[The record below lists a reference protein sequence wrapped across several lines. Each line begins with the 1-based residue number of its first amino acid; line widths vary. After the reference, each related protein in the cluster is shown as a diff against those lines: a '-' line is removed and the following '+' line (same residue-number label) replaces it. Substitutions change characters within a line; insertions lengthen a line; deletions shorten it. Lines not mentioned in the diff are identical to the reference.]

1 MKKRVFV
8 LAAVLML
15 AAALLSLS
23 AFAADNVRYVANA
36 AMGTGDGLTAENATT
51 LDKAFTEL
59 NTNVFTKAEHAGET
73 CTIYLVED
81 ITLMQYRPEG
91 KTSPRT
97 TQVFSED
104 AHADNAV
111 AILTMP
117 GKAKA
122 TITFPYGSTA
132 AARVY
137 NYLLSGE
144 TSFDNVIFTTSVK
157 GTTQIPVIAAQG
169 HKLTLGKGVETVKAD
184 GCHGIAVV
192 GITFNANTLRAKQG
206 EKVTNVFTPDV
217 TVLGGEYDYIAA
229 FSYNAATETGSS
241 AKLTLGDVKVGTLSA
256 SNYFGATVKTD
267 TTVEV
272 IYTGKV
278 EAEKFWPT
286 RRPADSN
293 PGNASTFT
301 HTLLKGAELTY
312 TDMDVTKA
320 GSATLNLRFDPTDAS
335 VAKQAKALYDA
346 LNGNANIGTFTF
358 STVTTDPICAD
369 DAHVKVTAKLTEAS
383 CAEGAMEYDYCSVCG
398 KMLSEIRQGEPDASK
413 HNTKDAAWV
422 LNEAGD
428 AYIKNCANCGK
439 MAAEYPVTDGKV
451 AVYVSAKGNANG
463 GESKE
468 NPVDTLRG
476 AQNLAA
482 KLAETYYGADD
493 SETPVTIYVIGRVDM
508 PSRIFDANGSLVG
521 NKVSDASLNKFTQC
535 FEETP
540 HVDHPFVF
548 TSLNGAERGLL
559 NFLVIDAAPAT
570 ATRNMTYMLYGP
582 TTFENI
588 SFGAAGGTYEGVEY
602 LPRSGHTM
610 IGRGFKFVL
619 GEGITMVD
627 NKEKISNNTNRTVLV
642 SDIKLYVSGGFY
654 ASGDTHANCA
664 VRKDTDSYDA
674 DFTVLSGEYWFV
686 GTLNRAVTAVSKTT
700 GTLTLGSPT
709 VMYLDPISTG
719 KSALKNVLTNVYYKG
734 AVKVKYLYLGMPE
747 SDAGSDKGGYNDGGY
762 TANHLFFPG
771 SINMSVVAV
780 YATYRDE
787 INLYYY
793 GKDADKA
800 REIAGAFYINK
811 IDTMAEYCI
820 DWRGGHTV
828 GADGKCIFCGIT
840 PCTGA
845 HNYSSFAYVTE
856 ATCTAEATGY
866 YYCTN
871 CHDRLALIKVGEIN
885 PDNHDFQ
892 PAGDHLVCSRCQ
904 KTLQATEPVVYVT
917 NVAFTGV
924 SNGLTAKTPLRNYN
938 DAYMLAV
945 TAAQTS
951 GATEATIYV
960 VGGATIPIDFYGGT
974 YLEPEHADIEVT
986 VKSYD
991 SNLASLV
998 FGESVV
1004 QKIEYGLNG
1013 PVIFDNVEIGSAG
1026 TNQLYFSARHYHL
1039 TMGKHVSMDFRRN
1052 VLGGEMHSGA
1062 VTVLGGCYSAKFGNC
1077 DGMDTH
1083 LTLYAGTY
1091 RNIIGG
1097 SAGGRACGLVSGK
1110 CTLEILGDVV
1120 TREAIYGG
1128 SSGVDAGDVDFIV
1141 DGNAVAAQWITFGSS
1156 NNNSAGHVRVFL
1168 RNGTL
1173 SSGSFADTGRQAI
1186 IPIGSAKS
1194 PYDEKNNV
1202 YNTAGCELNH
1212 NKKSIVFY
1220 YDPSVPSS
1228 KEMMRMIRTSAVGGD
1243 TAVFELLD
1251 SLCTASANG
1260 KHTHAQGATPV
1271 DSAEKTCFTDGYE
1284 IYECTACHKEY
1295 TVSTGKA
1302 QHTFGSA
1309 TTIAPTCKDYGM
1321 TAKTCEICGYTQY
1334 TVDPD
1339 AAPDKDSHKLV
1350 NGVCE
1355 ICHYS
1360 AAAECEHVWDSAYVT
1375 ETTKCGTTVY
1385 KVCTKCNLREIVS
1398 TTGSHNWGVYTVTV
1412 EPTDTT
1418 PGTKTRKCKT
1428 CGKIETA
1435 LLYPNDAS
1443 VATDPIAVDAS
1454 GNAVGF
1460 TIENS
1465 KLTKAEK
1472 AALNAL
1478 LQDTAYGS
1486 EIKVSYATDGTTVTN
1501 VTYSIPVPDEY
1512 KDYENVKVVVKDDEG
1527 NFHAVDFKIEK
1538 GYIVFTF

>member
-8 LAAVLML
+8 LVAVLML
-15 AAALLSLS
+15 AAALLSLP

-36 AMGTGDGLTAENATT
+36 VMGTGDGLTAENATT

-91 KTSPRT
+91 KNSPRT
-97 TQVFSED
+97 AQVFSED

-122 TITFPYGSTA
+122 TITFPYGSTSTT
-132 AARVY
+132 RVY

-144 TSFDNVIFTTSVK
+144 TSFDNVIFTTGVK
-157 GTTQIPVIAAQG
+157 GSIQIPVIAAQG
-169 HKLTLGKGVETVKAD
+169 HKLTLGAGVETVKAD
-184 GCHGIAVV
+184 GCHGVAVA
-192 GITFNANTLRAKQG
+192 GITFSANTFRTKQG
-206 EKVTNVFTPDV
+206 EKAANVFTPDV
-217 TVLGGEYDYIAA
+217 TVLGGEYEYIAA
-229 FSYNAATETGSS
+229 FSYNAVVAAGSS
-241 AKLTLGDVKVGTLSA
+241 AKLTLGNVKVGTLT
-256 SNYFGATVKTD
+256 ATNHTGG
-267 TTVEV
+267 TVAANTSVEIV
-272 IYTGKV
+272 YTGKV
-278 EAEKFWPT
+278 EAEELWPT

-301 HTLLKGAELTY
+301 HTLLEGAELVY

-320 GSATLNLRFDPTDAS
+320 TNATLNLRFDPTDAAA
-335 VAKQAKALYDA
+335 AKQAKALYDA

-369 DAHVKVTAKLTEAS
+369 DAHVKVTAKLTEAT

-398 KMLSEIRQGEPDASK
+398 KMLSEIRKGEPDATK

-422 LNEAGD
+422 LNETGD
-428 AYIKNCANCGK
+428 AYIKNCANCGNL
-439 MAAEYPVTDGKV
+439 AAEYPVTDGKV
-451 AVYVSAKGNANG
+451 AVYVSANGNANG

-508 PSRIFDANGSLVG
+508 PSRIYDANGALMG
-521 NKVSDASLNKFTQC
+521 NKVSDGNLNKFTQC

-540 HVDHPFVF
+540 HIDHPFVF
-548 TSLNGAERGLL
+548 TSLDGAERGLL
-559 NFLVIDAAPAT
+559 NFFVLDTYQPTKLSA
-570 ATRNMTYMLYGP
+570 RNMTYMLYGP
-582 TTFENI
+582 TTFENL
-588 SFGAAGGTYEGVEY
+588 SFGSAGGTYNGVTY
-602 LPRSGHTM
+602 TARMGHT
-610 IGRGFKFVL
+610 IAARGFKLVL
-619 GEGITMVD
+619 GEGITMID
-627 NKEKISNNTNRTVLV
+627 NQGKLNGANQYSTKA
-642 SDIKLYVSGGFY
+642 SDFLTSDVKLYVVGGFY
-654 ASGDTHANCA
+654 ANGATHANFA
-664 VRKDTDSYDA
+664 ERKDSDSYDA
-674 DFTVLSGEYWFV
+674 DITVLSGEYWFV
-686 GTLNRAVTAVSKTT
+686 GTLNRGVTDVKDTT
-700 GTLTLGSPT
+700 GTLTLGAPKITFLSD
-709 VMYLDPISTG
+709 VSTG
-719 KSALKNVLTNVYYKG
+719 NTALHDVRVDILYKG
-734 AVKVKYLYLGMPE
+734 AAAVRTHYLGTQN
-747 SDAGSDKGGYNDGGY
+747 DHAGSGNGGYGNGGY
-762 TANHLFFPG
+762 TVNHVLYPASAG
-771 SINMSVVAV
+771 MSTITFS
-780 YATYRDE
+780 ATYRDVL
-787 INLYYY
+787 NVYYFN
-793 GKDADKA
+793 GAEDKA
-800 REIAGAFYINK
+800 EELAKSRSVDKLTFV
-811 IDTMAEYCI
+811 AEYCI
-820 DWRGGHTV
+820 DWRGGHTA

-871 CHDRLALIKVGEIN
+871 CHDRLELIKVGEKN
-885 PDNHDFQ
+885 PDNHDFRVD
-892 PAGDHLVCSRCQ
+892 GDKLVCSRCG
-904 KTLQATEPVVYVT
+904 KSLQATEPVVYVT

-924 SNGLTAKTPLRNYN
+924 SNGLSARTPLKNYN

-945 TAAQTS
+945 TAAQAA
-951 GATEATIYV
+951 GASEATIYL
-960 VGGATIPIDFYGGT
+960 VGGATIPIDFYEGT

-986 VKSYD
+986 VKGYGSD
-991 SNLASLV
+991 SAALI
-998 FGESVV
+998 FGDSAV

-1013 PVIFDNVEIGSAG
+1013 PVIFDNVDIGSTG
-1026 TNQLYFSARHYHL
+1026 TNQMYFSARHYHL
-1039 TMGKHVSMDFRRN
+1039 TMGKQVSMDFRRN
-1052 VLGGEMHSGA
+1052 IGGGDAHSGA
-1062 VTVLGGCYSAKFGNC
+1062 VTVLGGCYSTKFGSC

-1097 SAGGRACGLVSGK
+1097 SSGGRACGLVSGK
-1110 CTLEILGDVV
+1110 CTVEILGDVV
-1120 TREAIYGG
+1120 TREAIFGG
-1128 SSGVDAGDVDFIV
+1128 SSGVDAGDIDFIV
-1141 DGNAVAAQWITFGSS
+1141 DGNASADQWLTFGSS
-1156 NNNSAGHVRVFL
+1156 GNNTAGHVRVFL
-1168 RNGTL
+1168 RSGSL
-1173 SSGSFADTGRQAI
+1173 ASSSFADSGRMNI
-1186 IPIGSAKS
+1186 YPIGSA
-1194 PYDEKNNV
+1194 
-1202 YNTAGCELNH
+1202 NTTAAIDA
-1212 NKKSIVFY
+1212 NKASIVFY

-1228 KEMMRMIRTSAVGGD
+1228 REMMRMIRTTAIGGD
-1243 TAVFELLD
+1243 RVTFELLD

-1260 KHTHAQGATPV
+1260 KHTHAAGAAPV
-1271 DSAEKTCFTDGYE
+1271 ETSEKTCFTDGYE

-1302 QHTFGSA
+1302 EHTFGSA

-1334 TVDPD
+1334 TVDPN
-1339 AAPDKDSHKLV
+1339 AAPNKDGHVLE
-1350 NGVCE
+1350 NGVCT

-1360 AAAECEHVWDSAYVT
+1360 AAADCAHEWKTDYET
-1375 ETTKCGTTVY
+1375 EQSKCGTTVY
-1385 KVCTKCNLREIVS
+1385 KVCAKCNLHEIVS
-1398 TTGSHNWGVYTVTV
+1398 TTGNHNWGVYTVTV

-1443 VATDPIAVDAS
+1443 IATDPIAVDAS

-1460 TIENS
+1460 TIENA

-1486 EIKVSYATDGTTVTN
+1486 EIKVSYTTDGTTVTN

-1512 KDYENVKVVVKDDEG
+1512 KDYENVKVVIKDDAG
-1527 NFHAVDFKIEK
+1527 TLHTVDFKIEK

>member
-8 LAAVLML
+8 LVAVLML

-122 TITFPYGSTA
+122 TITFPYGSTSA
-132 AARVY
+132 TRVY

-144 TSFDNVIFTTSVK
+144 TSFDNVIFTTGVK
-157 GTTQIPVIAAQG
+157 GSIQIPVIAAHG
-169 HKLTLGKGVETVKAD
+169 HKLTLGAGVETVKAD
-184 GCHGIAVV
+184 GCHGVAVA
-192 GITFNANTLRAKQG
+192 GITFSTNTFRTKQG
-206 EKVTNVFTPDV
+206 EKAATVFTPDV
-217 TVLGGEYDYIAA
+217 TVLGGEYEYIAA
-229 FSYNAATETGSS
+229 FSYNAVVAAGSS
-241 AKLTLGDVKVGTLSA
+241 SKLTLGNVKVGTLT
-256 SNYFGATVKTD
+256 ATNHTGG
-267 TTVEV
+267 TVGKDVAVDV

-286 RRPADSN
+286 RRPLDRDGKN
-293 PGNASTFT
+293 GGTFS
-301 HTLLKGAELTY
+301 HTLQKGATLSY
-312 TDMDVTKA
+312 TEMNVDTA
-320 GSATLNLRFDPTDAS
+320 GESTLNILFDPTDAA

-346 LNGNANIGTFTF
+346 LHDDANIGTFTF
-358 STVTTDPICAD
+358 STVTTEPVCAD
-369 DAHVKVTAKLTEAS
+369 DAHVKVTAKLTEAT

-398 KMLSEIRQGEPDASK
+398 KMLSEIRKGEPDATK

-422 LNEAGD
+422 LNDTSD
-428 AYIKNCANCGK
+428 AYIKKCANCGK
-439 MAAEYPVTDGKV
+439 EAAIYPVTDGKV
-451 AVYVSAKGNANG
+451 AVYVSANGNANG

-508 PSRIFDANGSLVG
+508 PSRIYDASGALMG
-521 NKVSDASLNKFTQC
+521 NKVSDGNLNKFTQC

-548 TSLNGAERGLL
+548 TSLDGAERGLL

-686 GTLNRAVTAVSKTT
+686 GTLNRAVTAVSNTT

-719 KSALKNVLTNVYYKG
+719 KSALKSVLTNVHYTG
-734 AVKVKYLYLGMPE
+734 AAKVKYLYLGMPE

-771 SINMSVVAV
+771 SSGMTVVAI

-787 INLYYY
+787 VNFYYY
-793 GKDADKA
+793 GSDSAKA
-800 REIAGAFYINK
+800 NEIAGTRYINK

-820 DWRGGHTV
+820 DWRGGHTA
-828 GADGKCIFCGIT
+828 GADGNCIFCGVK
-840 PCTGA
+840 PCTGE
-845 HNYSSFAYVTE
+845 HDYSSFAYVTE

-871 CHDRLALIKVGEIN
+871 CHDRLELIKVGEIN

-892 PAGDHLVCSRCQ
+892 PVGDHLVCSRCQ

-924 SNGLTAKTPLRNYN
+924 SNGLSARTPLKSYN

-945 TAAQTS
+945 TAAQAA
-951 GATEATIYV
+951 GASEATIYL
-960 VGGATIPIDFYGGT
+960 VGGATIPIDFYEGT

-986 VKSYD
+986 VKGYGSD
-991 SNLASLV
+991 SAALI
-998 FGESVV
+998 FGDSVV

-1013 PVIFDNVEIGSAG
+1013 PVIFDNVDIGSAG
-1026 TNQLYFSARHYHL
+1026 TNQMYFSARHYHL
-1039 TMGKHVSMDFRRN
+1039 TMGKQVSMDFRRN
-1052 VLGGEMHSGA
+1052 IGGGDAHSGA
-1062 VTVLGGCYSAKFGNC
+1062 VTVLGGCFSTNFGTC

-1110 CTLEILGDVV
+1110 CTVEILGDVV
-1120 TREAIYGG
+1120 TREAIFGG
-1128 SSGVDAGDVDFIV
+1128 SSGVDAGDIDFIV
-1141 DGNAVAAQWITFGSS
+1141 DGNASADQWLTFGSS
-1156 NNNSAGHVRVFL
+1156 GNNTAGHVRVFL
-1168 RNGTL
+1168 RSGSL
-1173 SSGSFADTGRQAI
+1173 ASSSFADSGRMNI
-1186 IPIGSAKS
+1186 YPIGSA
-1194 PYDEKNNV
+1194 
-1202 YNTAGCELNH
+1202 NTTAAIDA
-1212 NKKSIVFY
+1212 NKASIVFY

-1228 KEMMRMIRTSAVGGD
+1228 REMMRMIRTTAIGGD
-1243 TAVFELLD
+1243 RVTFELLD

-1260 KHTHAQGATPV
+1260 KHTHAAGAAPV
-1271 DSAEKTCFTDGYE
+1271 ETSEKTCFTDGYE

-1302 QHTFGSA
+1302 EHTFGSA
-1309 TTIAPTCKDYGM
+1309 TSIAPTCKDYGM

-1334 TVDPD
+1334 TVDSN
-1339 AAPDKDSHKLV
+1339 AAPNKDGHDPQNKNNTLDK
-1350 NGVCE
+1350 NGVCT

-1360 AAAECEHVWDSAYVT
+1360 AAADCAHEWKTDYET
-1375 ETTKCGTTVY
+1375 EQSKCGTTVY
-1385 KVCTKCNLREIVS
+1385 KVCAKCNLHEIVS
-1398 TTGSHNWGVYTVTV
+1398 TTGNHNWGVYTVTV

-1443 VATDPIAVDAS
+1443 IATDPIAVDAS

-1460 TIENS
+1460 TVENA

-1486 EIKVSYATDGTTVTN
+1486 EIKVSYTTDGTTVTN

-1512 KDYENVKVVVKDDEG
+1512 KDYENVKVVIKDDAG
-1527 NFHAVDFKIEK
+1527 TLHTVDFKIEK